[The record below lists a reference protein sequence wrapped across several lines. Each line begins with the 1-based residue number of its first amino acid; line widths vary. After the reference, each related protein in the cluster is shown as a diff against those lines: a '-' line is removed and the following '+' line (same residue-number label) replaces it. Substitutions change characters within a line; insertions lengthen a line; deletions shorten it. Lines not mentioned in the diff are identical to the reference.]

1 MILETYQHSD
11 DARNDFLDVVKGNN
25 VFSPIHHKTIY
36 INNFAV
42 EITSGE
48 FMGDTLY
55 GVTVVNTLTKSQE
68 YDLSGCCHS
77 EKEIKAKI
85 TVLKRVGA

>member
-1 MILETYQHSD
+1 MLLSTYAHSD
-11 DARNDFLDVVKGNN
+11 SARKDFKSVVKGDN
-25 VFSPIHHKTIY
+25 VFSPKHHKTIY

-42 EITSGE
+42 EITSGK
-48 FMGDTLY
+48 FMGSTLY
-55 GVTVVNTLTKSQE
+55 GVTVVNTLTKEQE